1 MEFGVRWG
9 QNLVTFNN
17 LRGLHEPFNHSR
29 KIIGFDTFSG
39 FPMVVEKDG
48 SHESVHSGSFSV
60 TENYEQYL
68 QDLLDFHESECP
80 LSHIKKNKIIKGD
93 ASIELKNYLADHP
106 ETIIAFAWF
115 DFDIYEPTKK
125 CLELI
130 KPFVTKGT
138 VIGFDELND
147 PGFPGE
153 TVALEEVF
161 GLNNVRIQRNR
172 FSGMQSYVIVE

>member
-1 MEFGVRWG
+1 
-9 QNLVTFNN
+9 
-17 LRGLHEPFNHSR
+17 
-29 KIIGFDTFSG
+29 
-39 FPMVVEKDG
+39 MVVEKDG